1 MNNIYRENGRTQDAS
16 YNTESYVAI
25 KTKGSLYRDKFTSL
39 SDGEKKV
46 LMALLDFCDNDLNT
60 IQVGGDVANAIEDT
74 YSIKVK
80 TIRNVLPKLYPI
92 VEKTHLRGEYI
103 INPMFA
109 VKGNEDSVWRMYSK
123 IESELKVL
131 QDEYK

>member
-1 MNNIYRENGRTQDAS
+1 MNNIYRENGVRQDAE
-16 YNTESYVAI
+16 YNTDSFVAI

-46 LMALLDFCDNDLNT
+46 LMAILDFCDNDLNT
-60 IQVGGDVANAIEDT
+60 IQVSGDVATAMEDA
-74 YSIKVK
+74 YNIKIK

-103 INPMFA
+103 VNPLFA
-109 VKGNEDSVWRMYSK
+109 VKGSEDSVWRMYNK

-131 QDEYK
+131 KNESN